1 MRRDETVEL
10 TEKQIYRYS
19 RNILLPEVGG
29 VGQERLLRS
38 KVFCVGAGGLGSPV
52 ALYLA
57 AAGIG
62 TIGIADSDQV
72 DISNLQRQVIHFTD
86 DIGRSKAHS
95 AREKLERLNPDVNVV
110 VYEEMIRKDNIR
122 DIIKNYDIVLDGSD
136 NFPTRYLV
144 NDACYFEKKTLVSG
158 AILRFEGQV
167 SVFKPHAG
175 GPCYR
180 CLYSDIPPAGMIP
193 NCQEAGIL
201 GAVAGI
207 IGTTQ
212 AVETLKELLQIG
224 QTLIGRLLVFN
235 ALTMSV
241 MEVKVKR
248 DPKCPLCGENPRIKD
263 LIDYEQPECGVDLSS
278 ILATEID

>member
-1 MRRDETVEL
+1 MAKIRRNKVEL
-10 TEKQIYRYS
+10 TEEQMYRYS

-29 VGQERLLRS
+29 EGQERLLRS

-62 TIGIADSDQV
+62 TLGIADSDQV
-72 DISNLQRQVIHFTD
+72 DISNLQRQVLHFTD
-86 DIGRSKAHS
+86 DIGRPKALS
-95 AREKLERLNPDVNVV
+95 AREKLEKLNPDVNVI
-110 VYEEMIRKDNIR
+110 VYEEMITKKNIR
-122 DIIKNYDIVLDGSD
+122 DIVRNYDIILDGSD

-180 CLYSDIPPAGMIP
+180 CLYSEIPPAGMIP
-193 NCQEAGIL
+193 SCQEAGIL

-207 IGTTQ
+207 IGTMQ
-212 AVETLKELLQIG
+212 AVETLKEILQIG
-224 QTLIGRLLVFN
+224 QTLMGRLLVFN
-235 ALTMSV
+235 ALTMSI
-241 MEVKVKR
+241 MDVKVKR

-263 LIDYEQPECGVDLSS
+263 LADYEQIECEVDLSS
-278 ILATEID
+278 IINV

>member
-1 MRRDETVEL
+1 MEL
-10 TEKQIYRYS
+10 TDEQIYRYS

-72 DISNLQRQVIHFTD
+72 DISNLQRQVLHFTD
-86 DIGRSKAHS
+86 DIGRSKAIS
-95 AREKLERLNPDVNVV
+95 AREKLERLNPDVNVI
-110 VYEEMIRKDNIR
+110 VYEEMITKNNIR
-122 DIIKNYDIVLDGSD
+122 NIIKNYDIVLDGSD

-180 CLYSDIPPAGMIP
+180 CLYSEIPPAGMIP
-193 NCQEAGIL
+193 SCQEAGIL

-212 AVETLKELLQIG
+212 AVETLKEILQIG
-224 QTLIGRLLVFN
+224 QTLIGRLLIFN
-235 ALTMSV
+235 TLTMSV

-248 DPKCPLCGENPRIKD
+248 DPKCPLCGESPRIKD
-263 LIDYEQPECGVDLSS
+263 LIDYEQPECEVDLSS
-278 ILATEID
+278 ILGT

>member
-1 MRRDETVEL
+1 MEL
-10 TEKQIYRYS
+10 TDEQIYRYS

-72 DISNLQRQVIHFTD
+72 DISNLQRQVLHFTD
-86 DIGRSKAHS
+86 DIGRSKAIS
-95 AREKLERLNPDVNVV
+95 AREKLERLNPDVNVI
-110 VYEEMIRKDNIR
+110 VYEEMITKNNIR
-122 DIIKNYDIVLDGSD
+122 NIIKNYDIVLDGSD

-180 CLYSDIPPAGMIP
+180 CLYSEIPPAGMIP
-193 NCQEAGIL
+193 SCEEAGIL

-212 AVETLKELLQIG
+212 AVETLKEILQIG
-224 QTLIGRLLVFN
+224 QTLIGRLLIFN

-248 DPKCPLCGENPRIKD
+248 DPKCPLCGESPRIKD
-263 LIDYEQPECGVDLSS
+263 LIDYEQPECEVDLSS
-278 ILATEID
+278 ILGT

>member
-1 MRRDETVEL
+1 VEL
-10 TEKQIYRYS
+10 TDEQIYRYS

-72 DISNLQRQVIHFTD
+72 DISNLQRQVLHFTD
-86 DIGRSKAHS
+86 DIGRSKAIS
-95 AREKLERLNPDVNVV
+95 AREKLERLNPDVNVI
-110 VYEEMIRKDNIR
+110 VYEEMITKNNIR
-122 DIIKNYDIVLDGSD
+122 NIIKNYDIVLDGSD

-180 CLYSDIPPAGMIP
+180 CLYSEIPPAGMIP
-193 NCQEAGIL
+193 SCQEAGIL

-212 AVETLKELLQIG
+212 AVETLKEILQIG
-224 QTLIGRLLVFN
+224 QTLIGRLLIFN

-248 DPKCPLCGENPRIKD
+248 DPKCPLCGESPRIKD
-263 LIDYEQPECGVDLSS
+263 LIDYEQPECEVDLSS
-278 ILATEID
+278 ILGT

>member
-1 MRRDETVEL
+1 MEL
-10 TEKQIYRYS
+10 TDEQIYRYS

-72 DISNLQRQVIHFTD
+72 DISNLQRQVLHFTD
-86 DIGRSKAHS
+86 DIGRSKAIS
-95 AREKLERLNPDVNVV
+95 AREKLERLNPDVNVII
-110 VYEEMIRKDNIR
+110 YEEMITKNNIR
-122 DIIKNYDIVLDGSD
+122 NIIKNYDIVLDGSD

-180 CLYSDIPPAGMIP
+180 CLYSEIPPAGMIP
-193 NCQEAGIL
+193 SCEEAGIL

-212 AVETLKELLQIG
+212 AVETLKEILQIG
-224 QTLIGRLLVFN
+224 QTLIGRLLIFN

-248 DPKCPLCGENPRIKD
+248 DPKCPLCGESPRIKD
-263 LIDYEQPECGVDLSS
+263 LIDYEQPECEVDLSS
-278 ILATEID
+278 ILGT

>member
-1 MRRDETVEL
+1 MEL
-10 TEKQIYRYS
+10 TDEQIYRYS

-72 DISNLQRQVIHFTD
+72 DISNLQRQVLHFTD
-86 DIGRSKAHS
+86 DIGRSKAIS
-95 AREKLERLNPDVNVV
+95 AREKLERLNPDVNVI
-110 VYEEMIRKDNIR
+110 VYEEMITKNNIR
-122 DIIKNYDIVLDGSD
+122 NIIKNYDIVLDGSD

-180 CLYSDIPPAGMIP
+180 CLYSEIPPAGMIP
-193 NCQEAGIL
+193 SCQEAGIL

-212 AVETLKELLQIG
+212 AVETLKEILQIG
-224 QTLIGRLLVFN
+224 QTLIGRLLIFN

-248 DPKCPLCGENPRIKD
+248 DPKCPLCGESPRIKD
-263 LIDYEQPECGVDLSS
+263 LIDYEQPECEVDLSS
-278 ILATEID
+278 ILGT

>member
-1 MRRDETVEL
+1 VEL

-86 DIGRSKAHS
+86 DIGRSKALS
-95 AREKLERLNPDVNVV
+95 AREKLERLNPDVNVI
-110 VYEEMIRKDNIR
+110 VYEEMITKKNIR
-122 DIIKNYDIVLDGSD
+122 EIINNYDIVLDGSD

-144 NDACYFEKKTLVSG
+144 NDACYFERKTLVSG

-180 CLYSDIPPAGMIP
+180 CLYSEIPPAGMIP
-193 NCQEAGIL
+193 SCQEAGIL

-207 IGTTQ
+207 IGTIQ

-224 QTLIGRLLVFN
+224 QTLVGRLLVFN

-241 MEVKVKR
+241 MEVNVKR
-248 DPKCPLCGENPRIKD
+248 DPKCPLCGENPRIND
-263 LIDYEQPECGVDLSS
+263 LTDYEQPDCEVDMSS
-278 ILATEID
+278 ILAT

>member
-1 MRRDETVEL
+1 VEL

-29 VGQERLLRS
+29 IGQERLLRS

-86 DIGRSKAHS
+86 DIGRSKALS
-95 AREKLERLNPDVNVV
+95 AREKLERLNPDVNVI
-110 VYEEMIRKDNIR
+110 VYEEMITKNNIR

-180 CLYSDIPPAGMIP
+180 CLYSEIPPAGMIP
-193 NCQEAGIL
+193 SCQEAGIL

-224 QTLIGRLLVFN
+224 QTLVGRLLVFN

-241 MEVKVKR
+241 MEVNVKR
-248 DPKCPLCGENPRIKD
+248 DPRCPLCGENLRIKD
-263 LIDYEQPECGVDLSS
+263 LIDYEQPECDVDLSS
-278 ILATEID
+278 ILGT

>member
-1 MRRDETVEL
+1 MDL
-10 TEKQIYRYS
+10 TEEQIYRYS

-38 KVFCVGAGGLGSPV
+38 KAFCVGVGGLGSPI

-57 AAGIG
+57 AAGVG

-72 DISNLQRQVIHFTD
+72 DITNLQRQVLHFTD
-86 DIGRSKAHS
+86 DIGRPKILS
-95 AREKLERLNPDVNVV
+95 AKEKLEKLNPDVNVI
-110 VYEEMIRKDNIR
+110 VYEEMITKRNIR
-122 DIIKNYDIVLDGSD
+122 EIIKDYDIVLDGSD

-180 CLYSDIPPAGMIP
+180 CLYPEIPPAGMIP
-193 NCQEAGIL
+193 SCQEAGIL

-207 IGTTQ
+207 IGNIQ

-224 QTLIGRLLVFN
+224 QSLVGRLLVFN
-235 ALTMSV
+235 TLNMSIA
-241 MEVKVKR
+241 ELKVKK
-248 DPKCPLCGENPRIKD
+248 DPRCPLCGENPSIKD
-263 LIDYEQPECGVDLSS
+263 IMDYEQPDCHVDLSS
-278 ILATEID
+278 IL

>member
-1 MRRDETVEL
+1 MEL
-10 TEKQIYRYS
+10 TEEQIYRYS

-57 AAGIG
+57 AAGVG

-72 DISNLQRQVIHFTD
+72 DISNLQRQVLHFTD
-86 DIGRSKAHS
+86 DVGRPKALS
-95 AREKLERLNPDVNVV
+95 AREKLGRLNPDVNVV
-110 VYEEMIRKDNIR
+110 VYEEMITKRNIR
-122 DIIKNYDIVLDGSD
+122 DIIKNYDIILDGSD

-158 AILRFEGQV
+158 AILRFEGQI

-180 CLYSDIPPAGMIP
+180 CLYSEIPPAGMIP
-193 NCQEAGIL
+193 SCQEAGIL

-207 IGTTQ
+207 IGTMQ
-212 AVETLKELLQIG
+212 AVETLKEILQIG
-224 QTLIGRLLVFN
+224 RTLVGRLLVFN

-241 MEVKVKR
+241 MDVKVKR

-263 LIDYEQPECGVDLSS
+263 LVDYEQIECEVDLSS
-278 ILATEID
+278 IID

>member
-1 MRRDETVEL
+1 VEL
-10 TEKQIYRYS
+10 TDEQIYRYS

-72 DISNLQRQVIHFTD
+72 DISNLQRQVLHFTD
-86 DIGRSKAHS
+86 DIGRSKAIS
-95 AREKLERLNPDVNVV
+95 AREKLERLNPDVNVI
-110 VYEEMIRKDNIR
+110 VYEEMITKNNIR
-122 DIIKNYDIVLDGSD
+122 NIIKNYDIVLDGSD

-180 CLYSDIPPAGMIP
+180 CLYSEIPPAGMIP
-193 NCQEAGIL
+193 SCQEAGIL

-212 AVETLKELLQIG
+212 AVETLKEILQIG
-224 QTLIGRLLVFN
+224 QTLIGRLLIFN

-263 LIDYEQPECGVDLSS
+263 LIDYEQPECEVDLSS
-278 ILATEID
+278 ILGT

>member
-1 MRRDETVEL
+1 VEL
-10 TEKQIYRYS
+10 TEEQIYRYS

-57 AAGIG
+57 AAGVG

-72 DISNLQRQVIHFTD
+72 DISNLQRQVLHFTD
-86 DIGRSKAHS
+86 DIGRPKALS
-95 AREKLERLNPDVNVV
+95 AREKLEKLNPDVNVI
-110 VYEEMIRKDNIR
+110 VYEEMITKKNIR
-122 DIIKNYDIVLDGSD
+122 DIIRNYDIVLDGSD

-144 NDACYFEKKTLVSG
+144 NDACYFERKTLVSG

-180 CLYSDIPPAGMIP
+180 CLYSEIPPAGMIP
-193 NCQEAGIL
+193 SCQEAGIL

-207 IGTTQ
+207 IGTIQ
-212 AVETLKELLQIG
+212 AVETLKEILQIG
-224 QTLIGRLLVFN
+224 QTLAGRLLVFN

-241 MEVKVKR
+241 MDVKVKR
-248 DPKCPLCGENPRIKD
+248 DPKCSLCSENPKIKD
-263 LIDYEQPECGVDLSS
+263 LVDYEQIDCEVDLSS
-278 ILATEID
+278 IINV

>member
-1 MRRDETVEL
+1 MEL
-10 TEKQIYRYS
+10 TDEQIYRYS

-72 DISNLQRQVIHFTD
+72 DISNLQRQVLHFTD
-86 DIGRSKAHS
+86 DIGRSKAIS
-95 AREKLERLNPDVNVV
+95 AREKLERLNPDVNVI
-110 VYEEMIRKDNIR
+110 VYEEMITKNNIR
-122 DIIKNYDIVLDGSD
+122 NIIKNYDIVLDGSD

-180 CLYSDIPPAGMIP
+180 CLYSEIPPAGMIP
-193 NCQEAGIL
+193 SCEEAGIL

-212 AVETLKELLQIG
+212 AVETLKEILQIG
-224 QTLIGRLLVFN
+224 QTLVGRLLIFN

-248 DPKCPLCGENPRIKD
+248 DPKCPLCGESPRIKD
-263 LIDYEQPECGVDLSS
+263 LIDYEQPECEVDLSS
-278 ILATEID
+278 ILGT

>member
-1 MRRDETVEL
+1 MEL
-10 TEKQIYRYS
+10 TDEQIYRYS

-72 DISNLQRQVIHFTD
+72 DISNLQRQVLHFTD
-86 DIGRSKAHS
+86 DIGRSKAIS
-95 AREKLERLNPDVNVV
+95 AREKLERLNPDVNVI
-110 VYEEMIRKDNIR
+110 VYEEMITKNNIR
-122 DIIKNYDIVLDGSD
+122 NIIKNYDIVLDGSD

-180 CLYSDIPPAGMIP
+180 CLYSEIPPAGMIP
-193 NCQEAGIL
+193 SCEEAGIL

-212 AVETLKELLQIG
+212 AVETLKEILQIG
-224 QTLIGRLLVFN
+224 QTLVGRLLIIN

-248 DPKCPLCGENPRIKD
+248 DPKCPLCGESPRIKD
-263 LIDYEQPECGVDLSS
+263 LIDYEQPECEVDLSS
-278 ILATEID
+278 ILGT

>member
-1 MRRDETVEL
+1 MEL
-10 TEKQIYRYS
+10 TEEQMYRYS

-29 VGQERLLRS
+29 EGQERLLRS

-62 TIGIADSDQV
+62 TLGIADSDQV
-72 DISNLQRQVIHFTD
+72 DISNLQRQVLHFTD
-86 DIGRSKAHS
+86 DIGRPKALS
-95 AREKLERLNPDVNVV
+95 AREKLEKLNPDVNVI
-110 VYEEMIRKDNIR
+110 VYEEMITKKNIR
-122 DIIKNYDIVLDGSD
+122 DIIRNYDIILDGSD

-180 CLYSDIPPAGMIP
+180 CLYSEIPPAGMIP
-193 NCQEAGIL
+193 SCQEAGIL

-207 IGTTQ
+207 IGTMQ
-212 AVETLKELLQIG
+212 AVETLKEILQIG
-224 QTLIGRLLVFN
+224 QTLMGRLLVFN
-235 ALTMSV
+235 ALTMSI
-241 MEVKVKR
+241 MDVKVKR
-248 DPKCPLCGENPRIKD
+248 DPKCPLCGGNPRIKD
-263 LIDYEQPECGVDLSS
+263 LADYEQIECEVDLSS
-278 ILATEID
+278 IINV

>member
-1 MRRDETVEL
+1 VEL
-10 TEKQIYRYS
+10 TEEQIYRYS

-57 AAGIG
+57 AAGVG

-72 DISNLQRQVIHFTD
+72 DISNLQRQVLHFTD
-86 DIGRSKAHS
+86 DVGRPKALS
-95 AREKLERLNPDVNVV
+95 AREKLGRLNPDVNVV
-110 VYEEMIRKDNIR
+110 VYEEMITKRNIR
-122 DIIKNYDIVLDGSD
+122 DIIKNYDIILDGSD

-158 AILRFEGQV
+158 AILRFEGQI

-180 CLYSDIPPAGMIP
+180 CLYSEIPPAGMIP
-193 NCQEAGIL
+193 SCQEAGIL

-207 IGTTQ
+207 IGTMQ
-212 AVETLKELLQIG
+212 AVETLKEILQIG
-224 QTLIGRLLVFN
+224 RTLVGRLLVFN

-241 MEVKVKR
+241 MDVKVKR

-263 LIDYEQPECGVDLSS
+263 LVDYEQIECEVDLSS
-278 ILATEID
+278 IID